1 LNIDEMKNNADGAA
15 QLLKQLSN
23 PNRLWILCLLLDG
36 ELSVGE
42 ILERVELSQS
52 ALSQHLAKLREE
64 GLVTTRRD
72 GNSIY
77 YALQSV
83 EVRTLLD
90 TLHGLYCR

>member
-1 LNIDEMKNNADGAA
+1 MKNNADGAA

-23 PNRLWILCLLLDG
+23 PHRLWILCLLLDG

-52 ALSQHLAKLREE
+52 ALSQHLAKLRED
-64 GLVTTRRD
+64 GLVTTRRE